1 MITKK
6 ERNNLF
12 NCFIKLLNIFFIAFL
27 LCNPSKTYAYD
38 TNAKSAYVVDNLTGT
53 VLLEKNATKPLPPAS
68 MSKLMTIYMIFDALR
83 AKRISLTD
91 EFRVS
96 KKASQ
101 KGGSKMFLKEGEIVN
116 VENIIRG
123 IIIQSG
129 NDACIAIAETLSG
142 TEEEF
147 AYEMNMKAKKIGLTN
162 SNFVNSTGWPQMNH
176 VMSAKDLAVLA
187 TKIRNEFPDYY
198 FYFSENEFTWDKI
211 TQKNRNPLLGKGLGV
226 DGLKTGH
233 TEEAGFGIVG
243 SAKRGNR
250 RITFV
255 ISGLKSAKL
264 RAQEASKITEWAFRD
279 FKAIK
284 IINKS
289 EEIGLLPTWLG
300 DVSKIGLITNKDIYI
315 LAKNGEPVKSEAKI
329 LYRSYMEAPFDKDSK
344 APADLIITTPLP
356 NNKSD
361 NSAIS
366 FPLYANESVKSGDFL
381 SQFKAASLVLRN
393 YALDLFRIN

>member
-1 MITKK
+1 
-6 ERNNLF
+6 
-12 NCFIKLLNIFFIAFL
+12 
-27 LCNPSKTYAYD
+27 
-38 TNAKSAYVVDNLTGT
+38 
-53 VLLEKNATKPLPPAS
+53 
-68 MSKLMTIYMIFDALR
+68 
-83 AKRISLTD
+83 
-91 EFRVS
+91 
-96 KKASQ
+96 
-101 KGGSKMFLKEGEIVN
+101 
-116 VENIIRG
+116 
-123 IIIQSG
+123 
-129 NDACIAIAETLSG
+129 
-142 TEEEF
+142 
-147 AYEMNMKAKKIGLTN
+147 
-162 SNFVNSTGWPQMNH
+162 
-176 VMSAKDLAVLA
+176 
-187 TKIRNEFPDYY
+187 
-198 FYFSENEFTWDKI
+198 
-211 TQKNRNPLLGKGLGV
+211 
-226 DGLKTGH
+226 LKTGH

-356 NNKSD
+356 NNKSG
-361 NSAIS
+361 NSAIT

-381 SQFKAASLVLRN
+381 SQFKAASIVLRN
-393 YALDLFRIN
+393 YALDLFRLN